1 MKKLILILTVMTTVT
16 ALQAQDKT
24 VQPQI
29 SVSGEG
35 KIKVIP
41 DEAVISIAVET
52 KGEESSKVKKE
63 NDIVIDKV
71 LKYLKT
77 TKINQKDIKTERVAL
92 HPQYDYNKKKNYHM
106 ATQTINITLRD
117 LSQYDIIM
125 DELVKAGVNRINGV
139 TFQSSQIEKLKS
151 DARKLA
157 VEDARKK
164 ANDFAEA
171 LGQKVGKAIIV
182 SDNSQ
187 PMYNPPIMRNQMLMA
202 DAKAGGAT
210 TEETLAVGEMEVRTN
225 VNITFVLE

>member
-1 MKKLILILTVMTTVT
+1 MTAVAT
-16 ALQAQDKT
+16 QAQDKT
-24 VQPQI
+24 IQPQI

-35 KIKVIP
+35 KIKVVP
-41 DEAVISIAVET
+41 DEAIISIAVET

-63 NDIVIDKV
+63 NDVVIDKV

-92 HPQYDYNKKKNYHM
+92 YPQYDYQKKKNYHI

-117 LSQYDIIM
+117 LSQYEVIM

-157 VEDARKK
+157 VAEAKKK
-164 ANDFAEA
+164 AEDFAEA
-171 LGQKVGKAIIV
+171 LGQKVGKAIVV

-187 PMYNPPIMRNQMLMA
+187 PVYNPPMYRNVMMA
-202 DAKAGGAT
+202 DAKVEGAM
-210 TEETLAVGEMEVRTN
+210 EQETLAVGEIEINTN
-225 VNITFVLE
+225 VNITFILE

>member
-1 MKKLILILTVMTTVT
+1 MKKIILMLTIMTAVAT
-16 ALQAQDKT
+16 QAQDKII
-24 VQPQI
+24 QPQI

-35 KIKVIP
+35 KIKVVP
-41 DEAVISIAVET
+41 DEAIISIAVET

-63 NDIVIDKV
+63 NDVVIDKV

-92 HPQYDYNKKKNYHM
+92 YPQYDYQKKKNYHM

-117 LSQYDIIM
+117 LSQYEVIM

-157 VEDARKK
+157 VAEAKKK
-164 ANDFAEA
+164 AEDFAEA
-171 LGQKVGKAIIV
+171 LGQKVGKAIVV

-187 PMYNPPIMRNQMLMA
+187 PVYNPPMYRNVMMA
-202 DAKAGGAT
+202 DAKVEGT
-210 TEETLAVGEMEVRTN
+210 MEQETLAVGEIEINTN